1 MSQFRFIGIEA
12 EISGHA
18 RMDRFGQ
25 VVTLLDGME
34 AEAAAACCIPA
45 AEFDRI
51 FEGVAIDDYAMV
63 ASHDAAPAEF
73 QAGKRKAAAAL
84 FEFRKSTGR

>member
-18 RMDRFGQ
+18 RMDRYGQ
-25 VVTLLDGME
+25 LVTLPDGME
-34 AEAAAACCIPA
+34 AEASAACCIPA
-45 AEFDRI
+45 AEFDEI
-51 FEGVAIDDYAMV
+51 FEGVAVDDYAMV

-73 QAGKRKAAAAL
+73 QVRKRQAAAAL
-84 FEFRKSTGR
+84 AGFRKSNGR